1 MVGAA
6 AQGVCAYLRTVPA
19 FGCIE
24 IGHVAFAPAL
34 RRTTAATEAI
44 WYIARDA
51 LALRLLLRH
60 ARAGCS

>member
-1 MVGAA
+1 MVGASA
-6 AQGVCAYLRTVPA
+6 LGVCAYLRTVPA

-44 WYIARDA
+44 WCVA
-51 LALRLLLRH
+51 LHIMLFAALRH
-60 ARAGCS
+60 GCSGCS